1 MALGTAAVM
10 WVQSLALEV
19 MILKTSFNSEKL
31 CNVYS
36 ILFYFVF
43 CLFRR
48 APVAFGGSQARP
60 RIRAEAAGLHHSNA
74 RSKPS
79 LWQHWILNPLSEARD
94 RTYVL
99 IDASQMCFLPN
110 HDRNSYSILKG
121 SCAIDKHK
129 YKGFFVCW
137 FVWEERCLR
146 GLGFENY
153 ILW

>member
-48 APVAFGGSQARP
+48 APVAFGGSQARSQ
-60 RIRAEAAGLHHSNA
+60 IRAAAVGLPHSHSYA
-74 RSKPS
+74 RSKP
-79 LWQHWILNPLSEARD
+79 
-94 RTYVL
+94 
-99 IDASQMCFLPN
+99 
-110 HDRNSYSILKG
+110 
-121 SCAIDKHK
+121 
-129 YKGFFVCW
+129 
-137 FVWEERCLR
+137 CL
-146 GLGFENY
+146 
-153 ILW
+153 